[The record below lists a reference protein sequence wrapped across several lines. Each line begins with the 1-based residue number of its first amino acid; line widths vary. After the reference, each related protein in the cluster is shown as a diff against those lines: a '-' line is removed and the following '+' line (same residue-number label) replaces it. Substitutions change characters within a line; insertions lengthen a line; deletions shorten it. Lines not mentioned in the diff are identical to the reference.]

1 MIRANTA
8 KTQNIIL
15 PSTNKALAH
24 ALQDLSSSQLGELT
38 QAKDLASVL
47 NSILKEAGSNEAQ
60 NQRLLELLKNN
71 TTLKELG
78 SIKTTFKELL
88 GTLENEKQNL
98 PIQKH
103 LRSMLEHI
111 SNIND
116 KDLKAKVD
124 LQNDLRSLLAK
135 TKTELENATLPNKT
149 QLLAL
154 VDKLSLQLDY
164 YQLNSQLLNGTA
176 MYLPYDFDMLE
187 QGSFEVKK
195 EKNDAYFCDINLS
208 LQKYGELHL
217 RLGLFEKKYL
227 NINIQTQNKELK
239 NILSSDLQELKEQ
252 LNTIGLLI
260 KDIHFIDPKQT
271 QYSQTQDDINLGF
284 EVKI

>member
-15 PSTNKALAH
+15 PSTNKALAR

-252 LNTIGLLI
+252 LNTTALLI
-260 KDIHFIDPKQT
+260 KDIRFIDPKQT

>member
-15 PSTNKALAH
+15 PSTNKALAR

-260 KDIHFIDPKQT
+260 KDIRFIDPKQT

>member
-15 PSTNKALAH
+15 PSTNKALAR

-252 LNTIGLLI
+252 LNTTGLLI
-260 KDIHFIDPKQT
+260 KDIRFIDPKQT

>member
-15 PSTNKALAH
+15 PSTNKALAR

>member
-15 PSTNKALAH
+15 PSTNKALARV
-24 ALQDLSSSQLGELT
+24 LQDLSSSQLGELT

-252 LNTIGLLI
+252 LNTTGLLI
-260 KDIHFIDPKQT
+260 KDIRFIDPKQT

>member
-15 PSTNKALAH
+15 PSTNKALARV
-24 ALQDLSSSQLGELT
+24 LQDLSSSQLGELT